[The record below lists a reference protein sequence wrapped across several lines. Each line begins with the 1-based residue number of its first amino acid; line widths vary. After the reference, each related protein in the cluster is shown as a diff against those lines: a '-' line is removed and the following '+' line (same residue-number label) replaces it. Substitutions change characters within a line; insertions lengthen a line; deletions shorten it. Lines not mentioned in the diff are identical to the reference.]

1 MGAKR
6 RTFSPNFM
14 RAVLIILGVLC
25 LLDAGFRKRP
35 YRLGLY
41 EFEDD
46 SDITLDRRTGRAFA
60 ALVGIA
66 LILWAFLSK
75 TMSFL

>member
-1 MGAKR
+1 MVVTR
-6 RTFSPNFM
+6 SRVSPNFM
-14 RAVLIILGVLC
+14 RTVLIILGVLC

-66 LILWAFLSK
+66 LILWALLSK
-75 TMSFL
+75 SLSFL